1 MLKSEP
7 LAFCGRR
14 DKITYGGPKGVAE
27 QRKQNQ
33 KSAAHTFLFLCL
45 QMLKSEPLAFCGIKK
60 AANAADFVFFVAGT
74 GLEPAT
80 FGL

>member
-1 MLKSEP
+1 MNVKKTGVP
-7 LAFCGRR
+7 N
-14 DKITYGGPKGVAE
+14 GGPKGVAE
-27 QRKQNQ
+27 QIKQNQ
-33 KSAAHTFLFLCL
+33 KSAAHPFLFLCL

-60 AANAADFVFFVAGT
+60 AANAADFVSFVAGT